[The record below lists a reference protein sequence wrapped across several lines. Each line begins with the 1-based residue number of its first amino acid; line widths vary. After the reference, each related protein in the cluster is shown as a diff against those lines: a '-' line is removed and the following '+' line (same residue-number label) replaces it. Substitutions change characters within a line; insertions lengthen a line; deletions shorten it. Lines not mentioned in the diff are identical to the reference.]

1 MSTGMTAVRW
11 MVQDSLWYTQLSKS
25 EVVEAS
31 ESNPAIQDTME
42 EYKNVER

>member
-11 MVQDSLWYTQLSKS
+11 AVQDSLWDTQLNNS

-31 ESNPAIQDTME
+31 EPNPTIQDTME